1 MPEKVTREE
10 KIVELAILKARESL
24 EQLRDGLTK
33 DEMPTMEKVKRPK
46 AKAYKHNIEQ
56 DPENANAG
64 GEEFKSGNIKKMT
77 NDEIRAKVAY
87 SQKLVNT
94 LDAQIRLKEKQFKNK
109 KMNAEQK
116 STLKLMKER
125 VEAIYKALTL
135 MQNQKYPK
143 NDDDE
148 KMAKRNEATDR
159 SEDPRDTT
167 FTIGMQRGLTSAF
180 NEMNKEIKKL
190 TKKLLSASVNDLGK
204 IENDLREVVA
214 DLKKLTEYAG
224 RSK

>member
-33 DEMPTMEKVKRPK
+33 DEMPTIEKVKRPK
-46 AKAYKHNIEQ
+46 AKASKHGIKQ
-56 DPENANAG
+56 DKVHANAG

-135 MQNQKYPK
+135 MQNQKYK
-143 NDDDE
+143 TSEDE
-148 KMAKRNEATDR
+148 KMTKRNEATDR

-180 NEMNKEIKKL
+180 NEMNKEIKRL

-204 IENDLREVVA
+204 IESDLREVVA

>member
-33 DEMPTMEKVKRPK
+33 DEMPTIEKVKRPK
-46 AKAYKHNIEQ
+46 AKASKHGIKQ
-56 DPENANAG
+56 DKVHANAG

-135 MQNQKYPK
+135 MQNQKYK
-143 NDDDE
+143 TSEDE

-180 NEMNKEIKKL
+180 NEMNEEIKRL

-204 IENDLREVVA
+204 IESDLREVVA

>member
-33 DEMPTMEKVKRPK
+33 DEMPTIEKVKRPK
-46 AKAYKHNIEQ
+46 AKASKHGIKQ
-56 DPENANAG
+56 DKVHANAG

-135 MQNQKYPK
+135 MQNQKYK
-143 NDDDE
+143 TSEDE
-148 KMAKRNEATDR
+148 KMTKRNEATDR

-180 NEMNKEIKKL
+180 NEMNEEIKRL

-204 IENDLREVVA
+204 IESDLREVVA